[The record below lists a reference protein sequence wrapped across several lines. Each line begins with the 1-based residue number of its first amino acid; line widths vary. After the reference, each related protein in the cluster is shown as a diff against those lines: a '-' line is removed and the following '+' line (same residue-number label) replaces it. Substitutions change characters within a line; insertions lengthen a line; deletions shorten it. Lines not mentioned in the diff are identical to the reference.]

1 MRFQHVL
8 AGAALLFCC
17 AAPAAAQAVKLE
29 FHDGRVNLSAQNASV
44 RAILNEWAR
53 LGGTKVINGD
63 RIAGAA
69 VTLELNGVPERQ
81 ALDIV
86 LRSASGYVAGP
97 REPGTPG
104 QSAYASILILATS
117 NAPRTVAA
125 PPPPPAFNGPQPQIF
140 APGQQPFVPPQIAR
154 QPDPDDDPPA
164 DVAPDADAVQ
174 GVQGGRPRAPRQFI
188 PPNGGNVNGAVV
200 RPFPTPDFDNDVVP
214 EPPAPA
220 APSTVP
226 NNPFGV
232 QLGSSRPGVISP
244 VPQQPQQRPQVDPEP

>member
-1 MRFQHVL
+1 MRFQHAL

-29 FHDGRVNLSAQNASV
+29 FHDGRVNLSAQNAPV

-53 LGGTKVINGD
+53 LGGTKIVNGE
-63 RIAGAA
+63 RVGGGA

-81 ALDIV
+81 ALDVV
-86 LRSASGYVAGP
+86 LRNASGYMAGP

-104 QSAYASILILATS
+104 QSAYASILILPTS

-125 PPPPPAFNGPQPQIF
+125 PAPPAFNGPQPQIF
-140 APGQQPFVPPQIAR
+140 APGQQGFVPPQVAR
-154 QPDPDDDPPA
+154 QPDPDEDPPV
-164 DVAPDADAVQ
+164 DVAPDAD
-174 GVQGGRPRAPRQFI
+174 GVQGPRPRGPREFV
-188 PPNGGNVNGAVV
+188 PPNRGSVNGAVV
-200 RPFPTPDFDNDVVP
+200 RPFPVADLENDVVP

-220 APSTVP
+220 APSAVP

-244 VPQQPQQRPQVDPEP
+244 VPQQPQQRPNADPEP

>member
-1 MRFQHVL
+1 
-8 AGAALLFCC
+8 
-17 AAPAAAQAVKLE
+17 

-53 LGGTKVINGD
+53 LGGTKVVNGD
-63 RIAGAA
+63 RIAGGA

-86 LRSASGYVAGP
+86 LRSASCYVAGP

-117 NAPRTVAA
+117 NAPRT
-125 PPPPPAFNGPQPQIF
+125 AFNGPQPQIF

-174 GVQGGRPRAPRQFI
+174 GV
-188 PPNGGNVNGAVV
+188 
-200 RPFPTPDFDNDVVP
+200 
-214 EPPAPA
+214 
-220 APSTVP
+220 
-226 NNPFGV
+226 
-232 QLGSSRPGVISP
+232 
-244 VPQQPQQRPQVDPEP
+244 

>member
-1 MRFQHVL
+1 MRFQQVL

-53 LGGTKVINGD
+53 LGGTKVINAD
-63 RIAGAA
+63 RLAGGA

-81 ALDIV
+81 ALDVV
-86 LRSASGYVAGP
+86 LRSASGYMAGP
-97 REPGTPG
+97 RQPGTSG
-104 QSAYASILILATS
+104 QSAFASILILPTS
-117 NAPRTVAA
+117 TAPRTVAA
-125 PPPPPAFNGPQPQIF
+125 PPPPAFNGPQPQIF
-140 APGQQPFVPPQIAR
+140 APGQQPFIPPQIAR
-154 QPDPDDDPPA
+154 QPDPDDDSPA
-164 DVAPDADAVQ
+164 DGGPEADAI
-174 GVQGGRPRAPRQFI
+174 QGGRPRPPRPFV
-188 PPNGGNVNGAVV
+188 PPNGANVNGAVV
-200 RPFPTPDFDNDVVP
+200 RPFPTPDVDNDVP

-220 APSTVP
+220 APSAVP

-244 VPQQPQQRPQVDPEP
+244 VPQQPQQRPQADPEP